1 MFARQRPSPPV
12 SASKSACCDD
22 GAGGNSGPMVLS
34 RRFPARLQSPA
45 FERCAPVRREDRP
58 RRLGYSRNAVCAK
71 LTRLDL
77 KRRHKPPTAKP
88 KIRPVPKRR
97 PALLTAGLEHRNQ
110 IGHSHNSLRGRSVHF
125 LSAGVRATR
134 VRKYPADSDVG
145 GAVRRERQLVTRP
158 FGHVKPKVRRRL
170 TPLSAT
176 LQAGGG
182 GDSGD
187 NRYPQ

>member
-1 MFARQRPSPPV
+1 MRASSP
-12 SASKSACCDD
+12 
-22 GAGGNSGPMVLS
+22 
-34 RRFPARLQSPA
+34 RRS
-45 FERCAPVRREDRP
+45 P

-97 PALLTAGLEHRNQ
+97 PALLAACLEHRNQ
-110 IGHSHNSLRGRSVHF
+110 IGHSRNSLRGRGAHF

-170 TPLSAT
+170 TPYLRRCKPAAAVTAVTIVIHNNDLSSPVLASR
-176 LQAGGG
+176 LQL
-182 GDSGD
+182 
-187 NRYPQ
+187 R